1 MKNQI
6 DVEIISV
13 DGFLFQGQAHQ
24 VVVPTVEGNIGVLPD
39 HELLVTELKEGAIE
53 VLDSKDNVVK
63 SVDVKSG
70 AAEIHEKG
78 LRILIDS

>member
-1 MKNQI
+1 MKNQF

-24 VVVPTVEGNIGVLPD
+24 VVVPTAEGDIGVLPD
-39 HELLVTELKEGAIE
+39 HEFLVTELKEGKIE
-53 VLDSKDNVVK
+53 VLDSKDNAVK
-63 SVDVKSG
+63 SIDAKSG
-70 AAEIHEKG
+70 TAEIHEKG